1 MSSWPHLTESWAG
14 AYFQVTTAILIF
26 GVGLPALVLQ
36 AIVHEDVRRI
46 VYRHRKW
53 LRFGLYFIFIF
64 AFITL
69 SFIWIFHPDDSLP
82 SAAGLRDSPAVV
94 TARQDTS
101 IIASST
107 SFSDAASSGIMT
119 LVILSLL
126 PFSYWLAS
134 YRRDRVLNYLGKKC
148 KRKIIRTGSPD
159 EEMLADLQYLGEQGN
174 AGIEKEQTL
183 KILGQLANQI
193 QKQKNYKGNGLEP
206 ILRAIEVTLLGGDVE
221 NFSRASKIFQ
231 RLIIKLQQGEHT
243 EASDMGAILRVLQRV
258 GGMALEVESE
268 LAALAI
274 LDIITLVGQ
283 GTDGAFHLNNPIL
296 FELGVKALEK
306 RRFLF
311 AVAVLN
317 RLETMIIQ
325 ERALT
330 PAKSV
335 NYLGLLAHFWNAGT
349 AAKERARLSL
359 KNHNCQSILQESLLA
374 AKKYHTAM
382 TQFETVDKLDVVYL
396 ESITNFSKPTSLS
409 RRRKQSR
416 VRTAVSS

>member
-64 AFITL
+64 ALITL
-69 SFIWIFHPDDSLP
+69 SFIWIFHPDDSPP
-82 SAAGLRDSPAVV
+82 SAAGLGNNSAAV
-94 TARQDTS
+94 AAKQDTS
-101 IIASST
+101 HIADST
-107 SFSDAASSGIMT
+107 SFSDGVSSGIMT

-126 PFSYWLAS
+126 PFSYWLGS

-148 KRKIIRTGSPD
+148 KHKIIRTGSPD
-159 EEMLADLQYLGEQGN
+159 EAMLADLQYLGEQAN

-193 QKQKNYKGNGLEP
+193 QKQQCYKGASLEP
-206 ILRAIEVTLLGGDVE
+206 LIQAIETTLRGGDVE
-221 NFSRASKIFQ
+221 NFSRAAKIFQ
-231 RLIIKLQQGEHT
+231 KLIIKLQQAEH
-243 EASDMGAILRVLQRV
+243 AGAPDMGAILRVLQRV
-258 GGMALEVESE
+258 GCMALELESE

-274 LDIITLVGQ
+274 LDIVMLVGEE
-283 GTDGAFHLNNPIL
+283 TNSAFKLSNPIL

-306 RRFLF
+306 KRFLF

-317 RLETMIIQ
+317 RLETMMMREPSI
-325 ERALT
+325 T
-330 PAKSV
+330 PEKTV

-349 AAKERARLSL
+349 AAQERAHLSL
-359 KNHNCQSILQESLLA
+359 KNLDWQGAFQKCLLVA
-374 AKKYHTAM
+374 REYHVAR
-382 TQFETVDKLDVVYL
+382 TQFDTADKLDAICS
-396 ESITNFSKPTSLS
+396 EIAPEFQKPALAN
-409 RRRKQSR
+409 RKRKRPR
-416 VRTAVSS
+416 VRTV